1 MERSQWPKR
10 LSKLGYTDNR
20 SQRGRVRFSDIEQ
33 VMENE
38 DYFEADIR
46 HTGSRSSIRANERE
60 RTQLGKLRKEFKHTQ
75 GRLSKDLGVD
85 E

>member
-20 SQRGRVRFSDIEQ
+20 SQRSRVRFSDLEQ
-33 VMENE
+33 IMENE
-38 DYFEADIR
+38 DYFESDIR
-46 HTGSRSSIRANERE
+46 HTGSRASIRAYERE
-60 RTQLGKLRKEFKHTQ
+60 RTQLGKLRKEFKHEQ